1 MTRRTFVAAAA
12 SLPAIAADA
21 RLPIKKAVYI
31 GMLPRSLSYLDRFK
45 LAKDVGFEEIECATV
60 EDQAVAE
67 EIKKASEATGLRI
80 HSVMN
85 QAHWKFPLSSA
96 DPEVVAQS
104 MKGMETSLRNANFW
118 GADAVLL
125 VPGVMNPQ
133 TGYNDAW
140 TRSTANIRKLIP
152 LAQKMKVVIGIE
164 NVWNK
169 FLVSPREMAEY
180 VDQFKSPWV
189 KAYFDVGNIVF
200 YGIPQDW
207 IRTLGK
213 RIVKLHFKDFKI
225 ERRESRYVFT
235 KNLIEGDV
243 NWPEVYKA
251 LAEIGFKG
259 TTTVELGGGDEAYL
273 REVSRRVDLILTNS
287 TTTPTQ

>member
-1 MTRRTFVAAAA
+1 MTRRTFVAATA
-12 SLPAIAADA
+12 SLPAIAADT

-85 QAHWKFPLSSA
+85 QAHWKFPLSSS

-118 GADAVLL
+118 GADTVLL
-125 VPGVMNPQ
+125 VPAVMNPQ

-140 TRSTANIRKLIP
+140 TRSAANVRKLIP
-152 LAQKMKVVIGIE
+152 LAQKLKVVIGIE

-169 FLVSPREMAEY
+169 FLLSPREMAEY

-225 ERRESRYVFT
+225 ERKESRYVFT

-243 NWPEVYKA
+243 SWPEVYKA
-251 LAEIGFKG
+251 LTEIGFKG
-259 TTTVELGGGDEAYL
+259 TTTVELSGGDEAYL

-287 TTTPTQ
+287 TATQ